1 MENLQNVFKS
11 DNNSIQALHD
21 EANIIQTFMDEP
33 CNLQDPNS
41 MTERLC
47 KLDAYM
53 SRLGEMNVIAKAIRS
68 RAENAFVSQR
78 EDLNKLT
85 ATASNRIIKAHMED
99 YNILY
104 DRIDTMYETIR
115 HLTKDLV
122 TQISYIKEQMRNL
135 GGV

>member
-1 MENLQNVFKS
+1 METEQTVFKS
-11 DNNSIQALHD
+11 SNNSLQKLHD
-21 EANIIQTFMDEP
+21 EANVIQAFMNEP

-53 SRLGEMNVIAKAIRS
+53 SRLGEMNVVAKAIRS
-68 RAENAFVSQR
+68 REENAFVGQR

-122 TQISYIKEQMRNL
+122 TQISYVKEQMRNNL
-135 GGV
+135 